1 MRWQIQA
8 EEIPQS
14 STDIMRILAKNRGL
28 LNHQELA
35 TFLDPVHPNQITATE
50 VGFSEQQLTN
60 AQEILHK
67 AKLQKKPIV
76 ICGDYDADG
85 ISATAVLWQVLNAG
99 GWQVQPFIPDR
110 QKHGYGLSHSAI
122 DDILVMEPKPEI
134 VITVDN
140 GIVAHEPTQR
150 LMDNGLEVIITDH
163 HQPEKDVQG
172 KVTLPPASSVVYSTA
187 LCGTTVAWMF
197 GRELGKYMTESGSDV
212 AAEDHMALVT
222 EQTIDIAGLATI
234 ADQVP
239 LLSYNR
245 SFAWH
250 GLVALQHT
258 QRPGILALLESAHS
272 TQEDLN
278 ETTVSF
284 RIAPRINAMGRLE
297 HGMDAL
303 RLLCTKK
310 IAKARELAA
319 ILNQTNARRQDFTI
333 DQYELAKQQA
343 QKQQE
348 QHVIVVHAP
357 DFHEG
362 IIGLIA
368 GRLVEEFGKPA
379 IVISSGDAETDHAKA
394 SARSLQGIN
403 IVELIREV
411 RHDLLEVGGHPMAA
425 GFGLLTGKIQTITEQ
440 LHELAIRTIQKE
452 DLVPTLVVEAQIT
465 PDLLTLDSYDVVQSF
480 RPFGQK
486 NPEPLWL
493 VEFDQV
499 LDVKMMGANNQHCK
513 VKLFDSNTGVQIDG
527 LCWNL
532 AEQVQEKLQIAGQL
546 STGSKPIFQVVCA
559 FDKNVWKGRAKS
571 QLRVA
576 DIRAIIP
583 QKQVK
588 DVM

>member
-1 MRWQIQA
+1 MRWRIQA

-14 STDIMRILAKNRGL
+14 STDIMGILAKNRDL
-28 LNHQELA
+28 LNPQELA
-35 TFLDPVHPNQITATE
+35 GFLNPVHPNQITASE
-50 VGFSEQQLTN
+50 VGFSAQQLTK
-60 AQEILHK
+60 AQKILYK
-67 AKLQKKPIV
+67 AKQEKQPTV

-85 ISATAVLWQVLNAG
+85 ISATAVLWQVLFAG

-110 QKHGYGLSHSAI
+110 QKHGYGLSHAAI
-122 DDILVMEPKPEI
+122 DDILAMEPKPEI

-150 LMDNGLEVIITDH
+150 LIDSGLEVIITDH

-172 KVTLPPASSVVYSTA
+172 EVILPPASSVVYSTA
-187 LCGTTVAWMF
+187 LCGATVAWLF
-197 GRELGKYMTESGSDV
+197 GRELGQFMADSGSD
-212 AAEDHMALVT
+212 AAAADHMALVT
-222 EQTIDIAGLATI
+222 EQTLDIAGLATI

-250 GLVALQHT
+250 GLVALQKT
-258 QRPGILALLESAHS
+258 QRPGILALLESARS

-303 RLLCTKK
+303 RLLCTKQM
-310 IAKARELAA
+310 AKARELAA
-319 ILNQTNARRQDFTI
+319 VLNQTNARRQDVTI
-333 DQYELAKQQA
+333 DQYEQAKQQA
-343 QKQQE
+343 QKQLE
-348 QHVIVVHAP
+348 QHVIVVHAA

-379 IVISSGDAETDHAKA
+379 IVISSGEAETDHAKA

-425 GFGLLTGKIQTITEQ
+425 GFSLYTSHIQTITDQ
-440 LHELAIRTIQKE
+440 LHTLALASIKKE
-452 DLVPTLVVEAQIT
+452 DLVPTLLLEAQLT

-480 RPFGQK
+480 SPFGQK
-486 NPEPLWL
+486 NSEPLWL

-499 LDVKMMGANNQHCK
+499 LDVKMIGVNNQHCK
-513 VKLFDSNTGVQIDG
+513 VQLFDSNTGVQIDG

-532 AEQVQEKLQIAGQL
+532 AEYIQDQL
-546 STGSKPIFQVVCA
+546 GDESDSSISGSKKIKVAVA
-559 FDKNVWKGRAKS
+559 LDKNVWKGRAKS
-571 QLRVA
+571 QLRVV
-576 DIRAIIP
+576 DFKVI
-583 QKQVK
+583 
-588 DVM
+588 